1 MHEDFCVD
9 ALRDAIRKYAPQDI
23 MNADLSSQ
31 FTRAARITT
40 LTDSDVRVSMDG
52 RLRFMNNMLALPA
65 CGSSN
70 ACGAP

>member
-1 MHEDFCVD
+1 MHADFCVD
-9 ALRDAIRKYAPQDI
+9 ALREAIGKYAPQDI
-23 MNADLSSQ
+23 MNADLGRQ

-40 LTDSDVRVSMDG
+40 LTGSDVRGSIDG
-52 RLRFMNNMLALPA
+52 RLRCMNNMLALPA